1 MTLVRHMLLIGSLY
15 TMVFVAS
22 AADLTLKTVPAE
34 PIEGVAPAIQAAL
47 GTEKIQ
53 LIGADGPVYEVV
65 LCKHI
70 ALKGAPEELRTAM
83 KQVAQGTLLGV
94 LVVHKDERDYRDD
107 DIVAGTYTMRFALQ
121 PQDGDH
127 LGSAEFPF
135 FALLIPAAV
144 DTKVDGIMGYDHV
157 TEASKKD
164 TATEHPVVVSLRPGD
179 TAEATEAELRAPL
192 DEHKSVLLTLP
203 ATLPDDKKTVLSFEL
218 VYEGMGEL

>member
-1 MTLVRHMLLIGSLY
+1 MALVRHILLIGSLF
-15 TMVFVAS
+15 TTALIAS

-34 PIEGVAPAIQAAL
+34 PIDGVAPAIQSAL

-53 LIGADGPVYEVV
+53 LVGSDGPVYEVV
-65 LCKHI
+65 LCKGI

-127 LGSAEFPF
+127 LGSAEFPY
-135 FALLIPAAV
+135 FALLIPAAM

-157 TEASKKD
+157 TEASKED

-179 TAEATEAELRAPL
+179 TAEATAAELRAPL

-203 ATLPDDKKTVLSFEL
+203 ATLPDETKTVLSFEL